1 MYSANNHHTC
11 RKMTMTVPTYNNSI
25 MYDPTDPAVLDYIDY
40 HSYKNKTTNKPKNTL
55 EIVGSNE
62 NDENKN
68 DKQYELQ
75 RSMFDPMK
83 ESPPNTFMNKLE
95 TRFKSYHQKQSPSP
109 SLSNDYMF
117 HMISPIN

>member
-1 MYSANNHHTC
+1 MYSAQPHHTC

-25 MYDPTDPAVLDYIDY
+25 MYDPTDPAVHDYIDY
-40 HSYKNKTTNKPKNTL
+40 HSYKNKTNNTKNAL
-55 EIVGSNE
+55 EIVC
-62 NDENKN
+62 DENKN
-68 DKQYELQ
+68 DKQYELM

-95 TRFKSYHQKQSPSP
+95 TRFKSYHQKQSPS
-109 SLSNDYMF
+109 LSNDYMF

>member
-1 MYSANNHHTC
+1 
-11 RKMTMTVPTYNNSI
+11 
-25 MYDPTDPAVLDYIDY
+25 MYDPTDPAVHDYIDY
-40 HSYKNKTTNKPKNTL
+40 HSYKNKTNKPKNTL
-55 EIVGSNE
+55 EIGSDE

-68 DKQYELQ
+68 DKQYELM

-95 TRFKSYHQKQSPSP
+95 TRFKSYHQKQSPS
-109 SLSNDYMF
+109 LSNDYMF